1 MTNTKAKILIG
12 LVLTLTVGCSHIQKR
27 QTKVEELGLATL
39 DGTQSYALEASNIN
53 QTFRICVALPMQ
65 PVEKGKLL
73 PVVYVLDGDGMFGT
87 AELAS
92 KVLQLGRDVPQMI
105 VVGVGYYF
113 EGLDGWDK
121 QIRIGDARMRDLT
134 PSHDPAFPIGG
145 GAGPFL
151 DFLNSEVKPFI
162 ESRYPVDTS
171 DQTIVGHSLSALFVL
186 HTLLHSPE
194 SFHRYVAGSPSL
206 WWNQSEMLKE
216 VGTSAE
222 RISAKA
228 VYVSIGGLEGD
239 AEPYRSQSNFETF
252 STWLQG
258 HASPD
263 LNLTVDILAD
273 ETHVSAQSRTIVRGL
288 RKVFSSPDST
298 SRR

>member
-1 MTNTKAKILIG
+1 MTHARTLILIG
-12 LVLTLTVGCSHIQKR
+12 CVLTLTVGCSHTQKR
-27 QTKVEELGLATL
+27 QTKVEELGSATL
-39 DGTQSYALEASNIN
+39 DGTQSYALKARYIN
-53 QTFRICVALPMQ
+53 QTFTVSVALPMQ

-73 PVVYVLDGDGMFGT
+73 PVVYVLDGDAMFGT

-92 KVLQLGRDVPQMI
+92 KVMQLGRDVPQMI

-121 QIRIGDARMRDLT
+121 QIKIGDARMRDLT
-134 PSHDPAFPIGG
+134 PSRDPAFPIGG

-151 DFLNSEVKPFI
+151 DYLNSEVKPFI

-186 HTLLHSPE
+186 QTLLHSPG
-194 SFHRYVAGSPSL
+194 SFQRYVAGSPSL

-216 VGTSAE
+216 VGSSAE
-222 RISAKA
+222 KISAKA
-228 VYVSIGGLEGD
+228 AYVSIGGLESD
-239 AEPYRSQSNFETF
+239 AEPYRSQSNFKTF
-252 STWLQG
+252 ATWLQG
-258 HASPD
+258 HTSPD
-263 LNLTVDILAD
+263 LNLTVDVLAD
-273 ETHVSAQSRTIVRGL
+273 ETHVSSQSRTIVRGL
-288 RKVFSSPDST
+288 RKVFASPDST